1 MHRSRLVG
9 VLLVVAVLAVL
20 LGVLV
25 LRSPGAH
32 AVGVDPYAL
41 SIDRDWLDE
50 LGAWNSRRT
59 VGAVLVLLG
68 LTFTAL
74 VMGLRLGARAASPS
88 WRSLL
93 VVALAAAALVAGGLV
108 AFDRLQ
114 APVVEHV
121 AISKARDS
129 PPVVSRTV
137 HATAGWSRGQSVAA
151 LAAALGLLLAGGTA
165 GAAVGRRRGPG
176 ASRTDAGRT

>member
-1 MHRSRLVG
+1 V
-9 VLLVVAVLAVL
+9 VL

-25 LRSPGAH
+25 LRSPGAQ
-32 AVGVDPYAL
+32 AVGVDPYAPAV
-41 SIDRDWLDE
+41 DRDWLDE
-50 LGAWNSRRT
+50 LGAWNTTRA

-68 LTFTAL
+68 LAAAAL
-74 VMGLRLGARAASPS
+74 VVGLRLGARATSPS

-93 VVALAAAALVAGGLV
+93 VVALVAGALVAGGLV

-114 APVVEHV
+114 TPVVEYV
-121 AISKARDS
+121 GISEARDS
-129 PPVVSRTV
+129 PPLVSSTV

-176 ASRTDAGRT
+176 GSRTDAGRT